1 MLLTYG
7 LLLFSYVFA
16 QLVSGAPLLSKRNL
30 VSIREDLDPLANS
43 KTISD
48 NLELAS
54 LDKYPDPDS
63 ASVVL
68 SMDKFLSINSG
79 SDYFARKPAL
89 EFYPTD
95 SDFERSDV
103 DEIPAMDDNEP
114 FLQGET
120 DMLIRPRNDLAIH
133 ARSVE
138 SLQKAGQGMQTA
150 GEIMG
155 KVAKAADAIPEVGE
169 IIGTAIQVVATFVK
183 YIGKLLNEVAEDEK
197 ESARARGD
205 FTKKVTDQTLKK
217 HPGWLIV
224 TVHPKHTVFFQG
236 QENIDWAHDK
246 THITTKVG
254 LFEFDVY
261 SARAGIFMNNGD
273 GGYQNW
279 AFSAPQNQLQTYG
292 DQGHRLV
299 YTGGPPKNSKPKS
312 GNCGI
317 HLYQYQKNEKRSN
330 PTNHYTLV
338 VVIKDAAG
346 IVVGF
351 EGNGDTSKPVLVHS
365 QLPLALQITAG
376 EKDSSP
382 LSFTYGKD
390 SWKSNVKP
398 HCTVGSIPGLVQ
410 GTSATISGH
419 IQYPHLPGDW
429 KEGLGPGGTRLGFHL
444 DVP

>member
-7 LLLFSYVFA
+7 LLLFLYVFA
-16 QLVSGAPLLSKRNL
+16 QLVSGAPLPSKRNL
-30 VSIREDLDPLANS
+30 VSIRNDLDPLANS

-48 NLELAS
+48 NLEFAS
-54 LDKYPDPDS
+54 LHKYPDPDS

-68 SMDKFLSINSG
+68 STDKFLSMNRG
-79 SDYFARKPAL
+79 SDYFARKPAM
-89 EFYPTD
+89 EFYPA
-95 SDFERSDV
+95 DFERSDV
-103 DEIPAMDDNEP
+103 DEISAMDDNESMLP
-114 FLQGET
+114 EGET
-120 DMLIRPRNDLAIH
+120 DLVIRSRNDLAIH
-133 ARSVE
+133 ARTVE
-138 SLQKAGQGMQTA
+138 SLQTAGKGMQSA

-183 YIGKLLNEVAEDEK
+183 YIGKLLNEVAEAEK
-197 ESARARGD
+197 ESAHWRVYEESYRPD
-205 FTKKVTDQTLKK
+205 FESLERYTLE

-254 LFEFDVY
+254 FFEFDVY
-261 SARAGIFMNNGD
+261 SARAGIFMNDGD

-279 AFSAPQNQLQTYG
+279 AFSAPQNKLQTYG

-346 IVVGF
+346 TIVGF
-351 EGNGDTSKPVLVHS
+351 EGNGDTSKPVLVRS

-382 LSFTYGKD
+382 LTFTYGKD
-390 SWKSNVKP
+390 TWKSNVKS
-398 HCTVGSIPGLVQ
+398 HCTVGSY
-410 GTSATISGH
+410 ASGSR
-419 IQYPHLPGDW
+419 QMDC
-429 KEGLGPGGTRLGFHL
+429 GFQCTF
-444 DVP
+444 

>member
-16 QLVSGAPLLSKRNL
+16 HLVSGAPLPSKRNL
-30 VSIREDLDPLANS
+30 VSIRNDLDPLANS

-68 SMDKFLSINSG
+68 SVDKFLSMNSG

-103 DEIPAMDDNEP
+103 DEILAMNDNEP

-120 DMLIRPRNDLAIH
+120 DVLIRPRSDLAIH

-299 YTGGPPKNSKPKS
+299 
-312 GNCGI
+312 
-317 HLYQYQKNEKRSN
+317 
-330 PTNHYTLV
+330 
-338 VVIKDAAG
+338 
-346 IVVGF
+346 
-351 EGNGDTSKPVLVHS
+351 
-365 QLPLALQITAG
+365 
-376 EKDSSP
+376 
-382 LSFTYGKD
+382 
-390 SWKSNVKP
+390 
-398 HCTVGSIPGLVQ
+398 
-410 GTSATISGH
+410 
-419 IQYPHLPGDW
+419 
-429 KEGLGPGGTRLGFHL
+429 
-444 DVP
+444 